1 MEQRVDRKLRIE
13 RLQRVKSREDISYN
27 SKILAQKTSEC
38 FSEIYKSVE
47 ENVNQGLSVEV
58 AMSTVLNNA
67 ELTNK
72 YPQLKDEKVQ
82 RAIKNLIRDKLYR
95 KKKKQASEAEKE
107 DVK

>member
-27 SKILAQKTSEC
+27 SKILAQKTAEC

-47 ENVNQGLSVEV
+47 ENVNKGLSVEV
-58 AMSTVLNNA
+58 AMSTVLNSI

-72 YPQLKDEKVQ
+72 YPQLNDEKVQ

-95 KKKKQASEAEKE
+95 KKKKQASEAELE